1 MLRLLSALAA
11 AATTAPP
18 TDPPCASCKTQK
30 ACTASST
37 YGPSGKA
44 YGHLGCAWNPGNATC
59 VKIPPPPCPGDG
71 CPCLCKDPAMCKSLS
86 PQPPLRDEI
95 FAFSSWVFNGE
106 QDPRTNYTAP
116 ANFDFTKI
124 TAWAPFEVEETG
136 PNREQYGEMFCKA
149 HESNARVLDWAGAYF
164 HSVFTGLYWPLPTFL
179 LTFTLQAC
187 RTGTRQGQR
196 TGEAIGGAA

>member
-1 MLRLLSALAA
+1 MLVTLNIVLYLPHHDAA
-11 AATTAPP
+11 PPVCPRCGRHRRPPP

-71 CPCLCKDPAMCKSLS
+71 RPCLCKDPAMCKSLS

-106 QDPRTNYTAP
+106 Q
-116 ANFDFTKI
+116 
-124 TAWAPFEVEETG
+124 
-136 PNREQYGEMFCKA
+136 
-149 HESNARVLDWAGAYF
+149 
-164 HSVFTGLYWPLPTFL
+164 
-179 LTFTLQAC
+179 
-187 RTGTRQGQR
+187 QG
-196 TGEAIGGAA
+196 

>member
-1 MLRLLSALAA
+1 
-11 AATTAPP
+11 
-18 TDPPCASCKTQK
+18 
-30 ACTASST
+30 
-37 YGPSGKA
+37 
-44 YGHLGCAWNPGNATC
+44 
-59 VKIPPPPCPGDG
+59 
-71 CPCLCKDPAMCKSLS
+71 MCKSLS
-86 PQPPLRDEI
+86 PQPPRRDEI

-106 QDPRTNYTAP
+106 QDPKTNYTAP

-164 HSVFTGLYWPLPTFL
+164 LLCFHWFL
-179 LTFTLQAC
+179 LALADFFTDFYSLQAC

-196 TGEAIGGAA
+196 TGEAIGGVA